1 MPSTPSGTWAVDEL
15 EKRLPEDD
23 IKTYGDFRAVT
34 KLDAGIER
42 ICPLVEEAG
51 PNFRRVKWSV

>member
-34 KLDAGIER
+34 KLDAGI
-42 ICPLVEEAG
+42 ILSPVQ
-51 PNFRRVKWSV
+51 FRVAD